1 MARYGGPVC
10 RLCRREGV
18 KLYLKGT
25 RCDSPKCSIVKRE
38 QPPGVHIWR
47 RGGRTSKYGL
57 QLREKQKL
65 KRTYGIME
73 RQFRRMFQI
82 ATRTRGNTGEALL
95 TLVERRLDNVVYSLG
110 FAQSRP
116 QARQLIRHGHVRV
129 GDRKV
134 DIPSYLVREGEVI
147 KVAGKDKM
155 KKLVAENLEIT
166 KSRGVPAW
174 LELETDPPVG
184 RVVRLPRRDEI
195 AAELQEQLIVEL
207 LTK

>member
-47 RGGRTSKYGL
+47 RGKVSKYGL

-65 KRTYGIME
+65 KRSYGIME
-73 RQFRRMFQI
+73 RQFRRIFSI
-82 ATRTRGNTGEALL
+82 ATATRGNTGEALL

-110 FAQSRP
+110 LAVSRP
-116 QARQLIRHGHVRV
+116 QARQMIGHGHITVDGQR
-129 GDRKV
+129 V
-134 DIPSYLVREGEVI
+134 DIPSFFVREGHVI
-147 KVAGKDKM
+147 RVSSKDKV
-155 KKLVAENLEIT
+155 KKAVEENLEIA
-166 KSRGVPAW
+166 KSRGIPEW
-174 LELETDPPVG
+174 LELEADKQTG
-184 RVVRLPRRDEI
+184 RVIRLPRRDEL
-195 AAELQEQLIVEL
+195 AAEIQEQLIVEL
-207 LTK
+207 LSK